1 LVSFCFTLE
10 SMMIIRRNSHLKQ
23 WYDGALPAYI
33 HIYKS
38 RRKPSVYKVML
49 LHAKA
54 AQLPF
59 SILKWRSI
67 SRQPSAPQLL
77 FAPSPTEKFHC
88 SWRAISVIL
97 LLISSKIILK
107 KLTHSIKKKKTL
119 TNPPGGKK
127 AWTIQDRCIYWR
139 RITYY
144 WAIVFKIWSCRR

>member
-1 LVSFCFTLE
+1 
-10 SMMIIRRNSHLKQ
+10 
-23 WYDGALPAYI
+23 
-33 HIYKS
+33 
-38 RRKPSVYKVML
+38 ML

-77 FAPSPTEKFHC
+77 VAPSPTEKFHC

-107 KLTHSIKKKKTL
+107 KLTHGIKKKKKPSPTL
-119 TNPPGGKK
+119 RGEKK
-127 AWTIQDRCIYWR
+127 HGQ
-139 RITYY
+139 
-144 WAIVFKIWSCRR
+144 FKIDAYIEEESHTIGRSFSRFGPVEDRNF